1 MQLQHILTGGLIA
14 FCLAGTTVQAKVSQ
28 EKAAKLGGDKYT
40 CMGAKKAGNDKGV
53 AEYTG
58 KWHKEWDGLSKDAGY
73 VPGPYADEE
82 PKFTIR
88 KSNMEE
94 YADRLTEGQKALF
107 KKYPDTFYMKVYPS
121 HRDFRPADWKCE
133 VAKHN
138 ATNAEIVDG
147 GLGVK
152 GKAGAP
158 PFPFPENGIQAIWNV
173 INPIR
178 AWTEEVT
185 YDIADVYTNGDITWG
200 RVHFKTMNTGNN
212 PNPEERKPYTS
223 KINAYFFQ
231 EYILPARNKGEVSV
245 GYQPNNFKDDST
257 QAWQYQ
263 PGIRR
268 VRKAPE
274 VGFDYPI
281 PPAGLRTTDSDYVF
295 NGSPER
301 YNWKLVGKKTIFA
314 PYNNFKIN
322 DPSLSYEEDILE
334 NHTINPEYVRY
345 EPRRVWVIEG
355 TLKEDMRHIHQ
366 RRVLYVD
373 EDTWLALTGDNYD
386 QQGELWR
393 VPMVLLFRSQE
404 SGTYHRGVSVYHNL
418 TSGAYEATYM
428 VNERDED
435 QWWKI
440 NRPLR
445 KQEFSP
451 EAAQR
456 AGQ

>member
-1 MQLQHILTGGLIA
+1 MKLQFLCAGGLIA
-14 FCLAGTTVQAKVSQ
+14 ACVAGSVVQAGVSQ
-28 EKAAKLGGDKYT
+28 EKASQLGGDKYT
-40 CMGAKKAGNDKGV
+40 CMGAKKAGNDQGV

-58 KWHKEWDGLSKDAGY
+58 KWYKEWPGLESDTGY

-82 PKFTIR
+82 PKFTITAD
-88 KSNMEE
+88 NMEK

-107 KKYPDTFYMKVYPS
+107 KKYPDKFRMNVYPS

-133 VAKHN
+133 VAKYN
-138 ATNAEIVDG
+138 AKNAKLVDG

-152 GKAGAP
+152 GHGGAP
-158 PFPFPENGIQAIWNV
+158 PFPFPENGMQAIWNV
-173 INPIR
+173 INPVR

-185 YDIADVYTNGDITWG
+185 YDIRAVYSNGDVTKG
-200 RVHFKTMNTGNN
+200 RVHFKTMNTTNN
-212 PNPEERKPYTS
+212 PNEEDREPYS
-223 KINAYFFQ
+223 SEVNAYFFN
-231 EYILPARNKGEVSV
+231 EYILPPRNKGDVAV
-245 GYQPNNFKDDST
+245 GYQPNNFANNST

-268 VRKAPE
+268 VKKAPE

-281 PPAGLRTTDSDYVF
+281 PPAGLRTTDSDYIF
-295 NGSPER
+295 NGSPSR

-322 DPSLSYEEDILE
+322 DPSLSYDKLIQK
-334 NHTINPEYVRY
+334 HTINPEYVRY
-345 EPRRVWVIEG
+345 EPRRVWVIEA
-355 TLKEDMRHIHQ
+355 TLKPNMRHIHQ
-366 RRVLYVD
+366 RRVIYVD
-373 EDTWLALTGDNYD
+373 EDTWLPLTGDNYD
-386 QQGELWR
+386 QQGKLWR

-418 TSGAYEATYM
+418 TSGAYEATYL
-428 VNERDED
+428 VNGSDED

-440 NRPLR
+440 NRELR

-451 EAAQR
+451 EAAMR